1 MFKLCGD
8 TDDVDDDDLSTPEK
22 EYNPRVTPSDE
33 QARKAEL
40 AALFEGAAGGEFAPT
55 FEGGGVY
62 FASSAEDPGAARA
75 HWTNYNIAASLRP
88 NYMDVDEYWAAELL
102 LKRVRI
108 FLAKRRAAKALVAGD
123 LAIICVEIKSSTRLQ
138 CERFDRFDTMSSA
151 VLRELDESNR
161 FAQKSAESTLI

>member
-8 TDDVDDDDLSTPEK
+8 TDDVDDDDLSTFAKEPPE
-22 EYNPRVTPSDE
+22 RVTLSDE

-123 LAIICVEIKSSTRLQ
+123 LAIMEREIDKIQRAW
-138 CERFDRFDTMSSA
+138 RRHRGRAAFKARA
-151 VLRELDESNR
+151 VAALS
-161 FAQKSAESTLI
+161 LIHI

>member
-8 TDDVDDDDLSTPEK
+8 TDDVDDDDLSTFAK
-22 EYNPRVTPSDE
+22 EYNPRVTLSDE

-102 LKRVRI
+102 LKRARI
-108 FLAKRRAAKALVAGD
+108 FLANVTDSIAVLAPWMPTLRMLELTAQPSKSAIGELSEEVRAAAA
-123 LAIICVEIKSSTRLQ
+123 
-138 CERFDRFDTMSSA
+138 FP
-151 VLRELDESNR
+151 
-161 FAQKSAESTLI
+161 